1 MNIQRLTIKK
11 FRSIGADELDITF
24 DNNLTVLIG
33 KNNVGKSNIIKAL
46 DIVIG
51 GYWPREDIFKL
62 EDFHKKNIENDIE
75 ICVYFREPLEHVS
88 KIENWYEY
96 KVKVYGFKLE
106 YKTYKR
112 ATEEAV
118 AGELHL
124 DYYCI
129 NNKGEIIRMPTKAP
143 GKGPKHKEFQSS
155 FTNILRVSR
164 QLRNQVQSVLIPVE
178 RGVLKFSPSNSRT
191 LLVILMKKV
200 RAKFLESKET
210 INIDEMLAKKLG
222 IETEITRKELFEG
235 YIKKANET
243 LKTDDLNKISETIE
257 KYLIEHIGQHQ
268 AEDIN
273 FDFQV
278 QGSWNQYKYIELV
291 LT

>member
-1 MNIQRLTIKK
+1 
-11 FRSIGADELDITF
+11 
-24 DNNLTVLIG
+24 
-33 KNNVGKSNIIKAL
+33 
-46 DIVIG
+46 
-51 GYWPREDIFKL
+51 
-62 EDFHKKNIENDIE
+62 
-75 ICVYFREPLEHVS
+75 
-88 KIENWYEY
+88 
-96 KVKVYGFKLE
+96 
-106 YKTYKR
+106 
-112 ATEEAV
+112 
-118 AGELHL
+118 
-124 DYYCI
+124 
-129 NNKGEIIRMPTKAP
+129 
-143 GKGPKHKEFQSS
+143 
-155 FTNILRVSR
+155 
-164 QLRNQVQSVLIPVE
+164 
-178 RGVLKFSPSNSRT
+178 
-191 LLVILMKKV
+191 MKKV